1 MLILTGTVVVGQAG
15 YYFILDLCLRVNSRP
30 LSLEDFIESSRS
42 LEPTTIK
49 KELIPVPLFLVYTLD
64 ILKFKFYQVFLLLD
78 IKHKTYAKSKPQ
90 QQKNWLP
97 KVSVY
102 ANRLK
107 IKNVSILFNLL
118 IGETIF
124 FFGISKNPA
133 ATQFDCGLFD
143 RYVTTKTKQFSSTL
157 FNATL
162 YCWNMRVLILI
173 RI

>member
-49 KELIPVPLFLVYTLD
+49 KELTPVPLFYSLNSRYSQVQ
-64 ILKFKFYQVFLLLD
+64 ILPGVFASTNKTQNIR
-78 IKHKTYAKSKPQ
+78 IKRNPSNKKIDS
-90 QQKNWLP
+90 QK
-97 KVSVY
+97 SVY

-107 IKNVSILFNLL
+107 INYVSILFNLL

-133 ATQFDCGLFD
+133 ATQFDRGLFD

-162 YCWNMRVLILI
+162 YC
-173 RI
+173 